1 MLFLQHILIC
11 STNFT
16 DVFKRWM
23 ISLILIALSVF
34 SIKKFKYSRVIL
46 YLQTLFQAIMKF
58 NSIILV
64 LVAIFRMPK
73 FSAPASCNSF
83 PKIFGGGGLD
93 TYLYHI
99 DVFTDYLAMV
109 GNTYA
114 NTLATGL
121 TNGNYYPYIAV
132 ASVAIPEKYYWA
144 KVHSLKTDTSFYGVQ
159 FSTDGTLLITHSD
172 SLSNFIVVYD
182 VATGAVKSAR
192 SYSSGGYNNFN
203 RLIKSMIISSGPSPM
218 AYVLSDIRT
227 SSSCDGQQL
236 FKFDPTTTTAHSSA
250 WIKQTTGSSTSN
262 CGHLGLTF
270 GRGEMLLYL
279 FSYFNNLS
287 TVSLLDINGNSK
299 W

>member
-1 MLFLQHILIC
+1 MLSLQHFLIC
-11 STNFT
+11 STSLN

-23 ISLILIALSVF
+23 ISLIFIAVSVF
-34 SIKKFKYSRVIL
+34 SIKKFNYSRVIL
-46 YLQTLFQAIMKF
+46 HLQTLFQAIKKF
-58 NSIILV
+58 NSMILV
-64 LVAIFRMPK
+64 LAAIFRMPK
-73 FSAPASCNSF
+73 FSAPAPCNSF

-172 SLSNFIVVYD
+172 S
-182 VATGAVKSAR
+182 
-192 SYSSGGYNNFN
+192 
-203 RLIKSMIISSGPSPM
+203 
-218 AYVLSDIRT
+218 
-227 SSSCDGQQL
+227 
-236 FKFDPTTTTAHSSA
+236 
-250 WIKQTTGSSTSN
+250 
-262 CGHLGLTF
+262 
-270 GRGEMLLYL
+270 
-279 FSYFNNLS
+279 
-287 TVSLLDINGNSK
+287 
-299 W
+299 